1 MHPTSKCAAPTRT
14 QKRKAAAEILEPLRS
29 SAAMSDSEEESGASS
44 GLVTSSELP
53 LWGCSDAFTDPANR
67 DEPVIMGI
75 DEAGR
80 GPVLGPMVYG
90 SAFCFL
96 KDEARMKAMGFMD
109 SKQLTETKRE
119 ELWRG
124 LKAAGYIGWNIRVL
138 QAAEISGGMLRHH
151 AKYNLNAM
159 SHDTAINLV
168 RQVLDAGVN
177 LKYLYVDTVGDPER
191 YQAKLA
197 DIFPTVNVT
206 VAKKADSIYPIVSA
220 ASICAKVPRDV
231 LLREWKFEDG
241 RMRQDFEW
249 GCGYPGDKN
258 TVRWLQE
265 NLHPVFGWPDVVR
278 FSWAPAM
285 EPIDKNPQ
293 AHGAVVFKW
302 PDEEDDHGGE
312 RAGMAAFLGGGGGAK
327 KRKLDRHKLLTESK
341 LEPVTT
347 WS

>member
-1 MHPTSKCAAPTRT
+1 MSRRTRLP
-14 QKRKAAAEILEPLRS
+14 EILEPAHS

-53 LWGCSDAFTDPANR
+53 LWGCSDVFTDPANR

-168 RQVLDAGVN
+168 RQVLDAASTSSTCTS
-177 LKYLYVDTVGDPER
+177 TVGDPSGTR
-191 YQAKLA
+191 
-197 DIFPTVNVT
+197 
-206 VAKKADSIYPIVSA
+206 
-220 ASICAKVPRDV
+220 R
-231 LLREWKFEDG
+231 
-241 RMRQDFEW
+241 
-249 GCGYPGDKN
+249 
-258 TVRWLQE
+258 
-265 NLHPVFGWPDVVR
+265 
-278 FSWAPAM
+278 SW
-285 EPIDKNPQ
+285 
-293 AHGAVVFKW
+293 
-302 PDEEDDHGGE
+302 
-312 RAGMAAFLGGGGGAK
+312 RTSS
-327 KRKLDRHKLLTESK
+327 RR
-341 LEPVTT
+341 
-347 WS
+347 